1 MSVRL
6 SCSLT
11 ILFTWLHA
19 FLDLIVMNCFRL
31 FADVT
36 QWRFISPTIPR
47 TSNREDVLAS
57 NQRGEIVLVLA
68 AMALHR
74 YQEANR

>member
-1 MSVRL
+1 MKAWMDV
-6 SCSLT
+6 SL
-11 ILFTWLHA
+11 
-19 FLDLIVMNCFRL
+19 NCL
-31 FADVT
+31 TTA
-36 QWRFISPTIPR
+36 SPTIPR

>member
-1 MSVRL
+1 MDRSSGIYRGPAL
-6 SCSLT
+6 ALLT
-11 ILFTWLHA
+11 HRGMKAWM
-19 FLDLIVMNCFRL
+19 DVSSNCL
-31 FADVT
+31 TTA
-36 QWRFISPTIPR
+36 SPTIPR

-57 NQRGEIVLVLA
+57 NQRGEDVLVLA